1 MIAGASIRASRTGE
15 IGARRARLRNV
26 VAAGKASSPGKSKRS
41 NGCSAE
47 ARQNSSPGERQILYC
62 STVRVERSSRLRIT
76 DREGLLCL
84 GLTILALLA
93 ALVIA
98 ASAQADEV
106 ASGTTPGSA
115 ESQESGN
122 SQNSPESG
130 APEGQSSAPAEGT
143 STEAAP
149 GEAAPKGEG
158 TTPAASEETAV
169 ATHEEPAPEE
179 QIATPGPEETT
190 SGVTAPEGQGVT
202 PGPPVEPAPPAT
214 EEAIAVPPA
223 EVTKEL
229 NQGTSGETP
238 EESLGKA
245 PAGEHTE
252 GAGEASTSTPLRSSS
267 LLDAPVAQL
276 DTGHAESA
284 VAEPPVA
291 SGSGLPT
298 IAMIAGTE
306 LEGPPPGGGPTA
318 PAHAGMTPVERA
330 GGFSCVL
337 SQLSGQLTDNCTAGW
352 LGVARFAATGT
363 PSGLVTAASSLVAAT
378 IAGTPSEG
386 GHGGIAISSPPV
398 GPAPSSPS
406 PGGAAGAA
414 TGGSGVAP
422 LSTFLTLAGLLLL
435 GAPRVLRRLRLS
447 CEPWLAGCFVLVPE
461 RPD

>member
-1 MIAGASIRASRTGE
+1 ME
-15 IGARRARLRNV
+15 RL
-26 VAAGKASSPGKSKRS
+26 SK
-41 NGCSAE
+41 
-47 ARQNSSPGERQILYC
+47 
-62 STVRVERSSRLRIT
+62 LRIT

-98 ASAQADEV
+98 ANAQADEV

-115 ESQESGN
+115 ESQEAANG
-122 SQNSPESG
+122 QNSPESG
-130 APEGQSSAPAEGT
+130 SPEGQSSAPAEP
-143 STEAAP
+143 E
-149 GEAAPKGEG
+149 GEG
-158 TTPAASEETAV
+158 TTPAASEEAGV
-169 ATHEEPAPEE
+169 ATHEEPTPTPAPGE

-190 SGVTAPEGQGVT
+190 SGVTEPEGQGAT
-202 PGPPVEPAPPAT
+202 PSPPVETTPVQTAPVTT
-214 EEAIAVPPA
+214 EEVIVVPPA

-229 NQGTSGETP
+229 TQGTLGETS

-284 VAEPPVA
+284 VAEAPVA
-291 SGSGLPT
+291 SGSALPT
-298 IAMIAGTE
+298 IALIAGTE

-352 LGVARFAATGT
+352 LGVPRFAATGT

-378 IAGTPSEG
+378 IAGTPSQG
-386 GHGGIAISSPPV
+386 DHGGIAISSPPV